1 MSMTFTKL
9 FSSITESTIWVED
22 NETRIVWIAMLA
34 MADRKGRVW
43 GSIPGLANRARVS
56 VDGCRK
62 AIQTFLS
69 PDPDSRTK
77 EEEGRRI
84 REIDGGWQLINYF
97 KYREIRDQET
107 VREQTARRVATH
119 RKRNVTNV
127 TLGNAQKHQAEAEA
141 EALISTA
148 SAVEGKSRG
157 LPPCPYEQIVELYH
171 QKLPTLPRVVRLTV
185 ARKTQI
191 KARWNEDNQD
201 LEGWGRFFEY
211 ISESDFLMG
220 RSRPRSDAAV
230 AFMADLEWITKA
242 ANWIKI
248 VEGKYHHG

>member
-1 MSMTFTKL
+1 MPAMPWFRL
-9 FSSITESTIWVED
+9 YTEFASDPVTQSLAFED
-22 NETRIVWIAMLA
+22 QRHFIVLLCLKGNGTLDRPMKPESRDRIIY
-34 MADRKGRVW
+34 R
-43 GSIPGLANRARVS
+43 GLGLDPNTAEEAKRRLMDAELI
-56 VDGCRK
+56 DAKWHPK
-62 AIQTFLS
+62 AWNKRQFLS
-69 PDPDSRTK
+69 DHSTERVRKTRKNKETGNGNTPLLKQDCNAPRT
-77 EEEGRRI
+77 
-84 REIDGGWQLINYF
+84 D
-97 KYREIRDQET
+97 T
-107 VREQTARRVATH
+107 EQIQNRTE
-119 RKRNVTNV
+119 N
-127 TLGNAQKHQAEAEA
+127 
-141 EALISTA
+141 ISIA
-148 SAVEGKSRG
+148 SVVEGKSRG

>member
-84 REIDGGWQLINYF
+84 REIDGGWQLINYL
-97 KYREIRDQET
+97 KYREIRDQES
-107 VREQTARRVATH
+107 VREQTAKRVAAH
-119 RKRNVTNV
+119 RKRNVTRV
-127 TLGNAQKHQAEAEA
+127 TRGNANEEAEA
-141 EALISTA
+141 EAYNGSTNVDPTVWLEFVSHRKSIRKPLSKL
-148 SAVEGKSRG
+148 SADKNFKILEA
-157 LPPCPYEQIVELYH
+157 
-171 QKLPTLPRVVRLTV
+171 LTV
-185 ARKTQI
+185 EQQRACVDATIANNWTGLFPPKVSHGNHQGNTPTSAGDRVRAATAKREADAR
-191 KARWNEDNQD
+191 
-201 LEGWGRFFEY
+201 
-211 ISESDFLMG
+211 
-220 RSRPRSDAAV
+220 AAG
-230 AFMADLEWITKA
+230 AD
-242 ANWIKI
+242 
-248 VEGKYHHG
+248 Y